1 MAPLFYKM
9 MSKIVR
15 SLDPKLERFRP
26 PKRSVPYVPK
36 NRRDFEGVLNRSSEA
51 IISEQQK
58 YIVAALLRLDI
69 IRTKDLMLPKNKMAL
84 LKEDEKLS
92 MFTLD
97 RLSKSGT
104 NIFPVIN
111 KEGQVLGVIHQE
123 DIDIAR
129 VSEDD
134 NISPYLDKKLY
145 YVRPDYTI
153 EQLFSVFLRTGQG
166 YAIVIDEK
174 MHLVGAVSLERL
186 FSMVF
191 DVTPDD
197 FYEDSDIWSVANRKL

>member
-1 MAPLFYKM
+1 MGPLFYKM

-26 PKRSVPYVPK
+26 PKRAIPYVPK
-36 NRRDFEGVLNRSSEA
+36 TRRELEGVLGRSSEK

-58 YIVAALLRLDI
+58 YIIAALFRLDK
-69 IRTKDLMLPKNKMAL
+69 IRAKDLMLPKSKMAL
-84 LKEDEKLS
+84 LKEDDKLS

-104 NIFPVIN
+104 SNFPVLN
-111 KEGQVLGVIHQE
+111 KEGQVLGLIHQE
-123 DIDIAR
+123 DIDIAH

-134 NISPYLDKKLY
+134 SIAPYLDKKLY
-145 YVRPDYTI
+145 FVRPDYTI
-153 EQLFSVFLRTGQG
+153 DQLLSVFLRTGQG
-166 YAIVIDEK
+166 YTLVIDEK
-174 MHLVGAVSLERL
+174 MHLLGSVSLARL

-191 DVTPDD
+191 DVLPDD
-197 FYEDSDIWSVANRKL
+197 FCEDSDIWAVANRKL

>member
-1 MAPLFYKM
+1 M

-26 PKRSVPYVPK
+26 PKRVPPYTPK
-36 NRRDFEGVLNRSSEA
+36 NRRELEGVLGRSSEL
-51 IISEQQK
+51 IISEHQK
-58 YIVAALLRLDI
+58 YIVAALLRLDKL
-69 IRTKDLMLPKNKMAL
+69 RTKDLMIPKSKMAL
-84 LKEDEKLS
+84 LKEDDKLT

-104 NIFPVIN
+104 NNFPVLN
-111 KEGQVLGVIHQE
+111 KEGQVLGIIHQE

-134 NISPYLDKKLY
+134 SISPYLDKKLY
-145 YVRPDYTI
+145 FVRPEYTI
-153 EQLFSVFLRTGQG
+153 EQLLSVFLRTGQG
-166 YAIVIDEK
+166 YAIVIDDK
-174 MHLVGAVSLERL
+174 MHLVGAISLARL

-191 DVTPDD
+191 DVVPDD
-197 FYEDSDIWSVANRKL
+197 FCEDSDIWSVANRKI